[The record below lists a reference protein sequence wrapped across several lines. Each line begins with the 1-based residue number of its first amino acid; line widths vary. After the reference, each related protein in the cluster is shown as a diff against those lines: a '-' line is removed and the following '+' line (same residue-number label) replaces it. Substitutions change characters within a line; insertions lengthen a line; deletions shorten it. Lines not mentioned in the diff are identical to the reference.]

1 MRTLN
6 EYKPK
11 APYEFSEAYTWTL
24 SEYKPK
30 AQYKVSDHGIM
41 RKK

>member
-1 MRTLN
+1 MRALN

-11 APYEFSEAYTWTL
+11 AQYEFGEAYTWTL

-30 AQYKVSDHGIM
+30 ARYKVSDHGIM